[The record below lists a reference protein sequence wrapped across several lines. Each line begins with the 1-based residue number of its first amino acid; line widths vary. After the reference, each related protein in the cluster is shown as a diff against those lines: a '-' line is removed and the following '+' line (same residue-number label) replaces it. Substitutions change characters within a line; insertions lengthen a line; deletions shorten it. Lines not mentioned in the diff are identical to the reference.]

1 MSTPIYPESV
11 ATTSDI
17 VIKYVN
23 HLLRVHAMDQSL
35 LANQPIDE
43 KLRRQRDDVREKNTH
58 LEMENRR
65 LRMELQRAQELAAQL
80 INERNLNSLGPH
92 TSTIQ
97 VVGEDDPDHK
107 TFRKA
112 PK

>member
-1 MSTPIYPESV
+1 
-11 ATTSDI
+11 
-17 VIKYVN
+17 
-23 HLLRVHAMDQSL
+23 MDQSL

-92 TSTIQ
+92 VSTVQ
-97 VVGEDDPDHK
+97 
-107 TFRKA
+107 KA
-112 PK
+112 T